1 MTQTPIEC
9 AVRVTHDVGLHAR
22 PSVKLTKLA
31 KSFNA
36 DIRLR
41 TESDA
46 AGWIDAKSIVKVM
59 ALRIGAGETLV
70 IRAEGTDADAA
81 ITALAGLVQRDFD
94 EAQVDV

>member
-1 MTQTPIEC
+1 MTETPIER
-9 AVRVTHDVGLHAR
+9 AVRITHDVGLHAR

-31 KSFNA
+31 KSFAA

-59 ALRIGAGETLV
+59 ALKIGIGAQ
-70 IRAEGTDADAA
+70 
-81 ITALAGLVQRDFD
+81 TA
-94 EAQVDV
+94 EAQSRASEDIANEVLSALRGESLRWKVA